1 MLVYSLNSR
10 SNTPNLV
17 RKNHLYEIRVVNLVP
32 MYIHSLQ
39 QLVNLLIRKLL
50 SKWGKNCPHS
60 YTLAIS
66 HSISV
71 ITKTSSFGFPPPL
84 PLSFRNGTKQTIA
97 QLSDTNITRQ
107 VLIKH
112 LEPTHKLIRFARVTE
127 AVGTVE
133 DLKEWFKVHCI
144 LISYLYSTGKNGEE
158 LTVSLG
164 GRVVDQVFNFSVGRV
179 LTAGAEEITEWGE
192 RDTAITALVEEGEG
206 FFVVC
211 GCLYVGVLG

>member
-1 MLVYSLNSR
+1 
-10 SNTPNLV
+10 
-17 RKNHLYEIRVVNLVP
+17 

-39 QLVNLLIRKLL
+39 QLINLLVCKLL
-50 SKWGKNCPHS
+50 SKWCKNYPHS
-60 YTLAIS
+60 YILAIY
-66 HSISV
+66 HSISTV
-71 ITKTSSFGFPPPL
+71 AQTTSFGF
-84 PLSFRNGTKQTIA
+84 PLSFRNGIKQTIA

-127 AVGTVE
+127 AVGAVE
-133 DLKEWFKVHCI
+133 DLKKWFKVHYI
-144 LISYLYSTGKNGEE
+144 FISYLYSTGKHEEE

-179 LTAGAEEITEWGE
+179 LTAGAEEITEWSE

-206 FFVVC
+206 LFVVC
-211 GCLYVGVLG
+211 GCLYAGMLG